1 MAQSYYHSVRI
12 NSRDVDANGHCKAS
26 AVLGHLQEAATQ
38 AAEHGGFGRELL
50 LKECGAFWMLT
61 RVWYRLERPLFWD
74 ETITIHTWHRG
85 GRGAVSYRDYDIL
98 SGDRV
103 IGEGVAAWVLA
114 DVESRKLVKLNDLD
128 ILQSTSGEELCKAI
142 KLAKIKPPC
151 FLKEAERRVLRYS
164 DTDINGHV
172 NNTRYA
178 DFACDV
184 LNMDKLAPGLFL
196 SQMQIGYLGECYPGE
211 CLRMM
216 EATLDTD
223 NYVCGLD
230 EEGKA
235 RFEASLR
242 FEEYKGEQKRLCL
255 K

>member
-26 AVLGHLQEAATQ
+26 ALLGHLQEAATQ
-38 AAEHGGFGRELL
+38 AAEHGGFGREML
-50 LKECGAFWMLT
+50 LKERNAFWMLT

-74 ETITIHTWHRG
+74 EKITIHTWHRG

-98 SGDRV
+98 NGDYV

-114 DVESRKLVKLNDLD
+114 EMDSRKLVKLNELD
-128 ILQSTSGEELCKAI
+128 ILQNTSGEALCKEI
-142 KLAKIKPPC
+142 KLAKIKAPAI
-151 FLKEAERRVLRYS
+151 LRELEQRTMRYS

-178 DFACDV
+178 DFACDA
-184 LNMDKLAPGLFL
+184 LSMDKLERGLFL
-196 SQMQIGYLGECYPGE
+196 SQMQIGYLAECYPGE
-211 CLRMM
+211 NLSILGT
-216 EATLDTD
+216 AVDGD
-223 NYVCGLD
+223 NYICGKDLQ
-230 EEGKA
+230 GKV

-242 FEEYKGEQKRLCL
+242 FEEFKGARKQLCL

>member
-1 MAQSYYHSVRI
+1 MAQSYYHSVLI
-12 NSRDVDANGHCKAS
+12 DSRDVDGNGHCKAS
-26 AVLGHLQEAATQ
+26 ALLGHLQEAATQ
-38 AAEHGGFGRELL
+38 AAEHGGFGRERLME
-50 LKECGAFWMLT
+50 ECQAFWMMT

-74 ETITIHTWHRG
+74 EKITIHTWHRG

-114 DVESRKLVKLNDLD
+114 DVESRKLVKLNDIEL
-128 ILQSTSGEELCKAI
+128 LQSTSGEELCKAI
-142 KLAKIKPPC
+142 KLAKIKTPG
-151 FLKEAERRVLRYS
+151 LLQELEQRVMRYS

-178 DFACDV
+178 DFACDA
-184 LNMDKLAPGLFL
+184 LGMDKLDPGLFL
-196 SQMQIGYLGECYPGE
+196 SQMQIGYLAECYPRELLSIKG
-211 CLRMM
+211 
-216 EATLDTD
+216 ANVNGDHFI
-223 NYVCGLD
+223 CGVD
-230 EEGKA
+230 DAGKA

-242 FEEYKGEQKRLCL
+242 FEEYKGEQRQLCL